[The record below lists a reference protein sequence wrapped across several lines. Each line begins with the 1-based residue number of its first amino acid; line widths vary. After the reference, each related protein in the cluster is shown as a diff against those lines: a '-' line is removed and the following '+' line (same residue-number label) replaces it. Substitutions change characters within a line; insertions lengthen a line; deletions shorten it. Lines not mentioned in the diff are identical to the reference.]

1 MLPPAAPALPSKF
14 MLTHHLL
21 CTSYNLAVTADA
33 DAATIK
39 RQYYRLAR
47 QWHPDKNAGNAEATA
62 KFQLLGEAYQVCVIV
77 CAFRCAIVCHCVC
90 KCV

>member
-62 KFQLLGEAYQVCVIV
+62 KFQLLGEAYQVCNCV
-77 CAFRCAIVCHCVC
+77 CISVCHCVPL
-90 KCV
+90 CV